1 MDASKRHLGA
11 QTETEI
17 VTLIPH
23 KVFTDKKEIGE
34 DQRYAQEF
42 L

>member
-1 MDASKRHLGA
+1 MQARGA
-11 QTETEI
+11 WAHTAETEI

-23 KVFTDKKEIGE
+23 KVFTDKKEIGK